1 MFFSARVSDDTIN
14 PVTVAEQAARNSG
27 ETLLNLSDSNPTSS
41 GLGSVIIPGSYIPN
55 PRGPELDRRALAEFL
70 ERDQSRVV
78 SPQHLYLLS
87 STSQGYA
94 YLMKLLCNSGDAVL
108 APVPGYPLVEQI
120 ANLEEVRVIGYP
132 LQLHDEWR
140 IDFPRIIEILDSP
153 EGERVRA
160 IVAINPNNPTGSYV
174 QTDEIMRLSKIAAEH
189 DIAIIADEVFHEY
202 PLLETGLPASR
213 LAGNPR
219 CLTFA
224 LDGLSK
230 QLAAPQAKVAWIEC
244 SGPEPAL
251 AAAQRRLDVILDA
264 FLPTSTIISE
274 HLPGLL
280 AAVPTQ
286 RARVLE
292 RCHENLSTLRN
303 LVVAQPSV
311 NLLEP
316 AGGWSALLRFPAHID
331 EDSLVTRLIGTYKTT
346 VQPGYFFDMPL
357 PGFVSVS
364 LLLPPTVFLSGT
376 EKLLDA
382 LQDGC

>member
-14 PVTVAEQAARNSG
+14 PITAAEQAARNSG
-27 ETLLNLSDSNPTSS
+27 EALLNLSDSNPTRC
-41 GLGSVIIPGSYIPN
+41 GLGPVVLPGTYIPN
-55 PRGPELDRRALAEFL
+55 PQGPELDRRALAEFL

-94 YLMKLLCNSGDAVL
+94 YLMKLLCDSGDVVL

-140 IDFPRIIEILDSP
+140 IDLTRINEILGSP
-153 EGERVRA
+153 EGGRVRA
-160 IVAINPNNPTGSYV
+160 IVAINPNNPTGSYL
-174 QTDEIMRLSKIAAEH
+174 QTDEIMRLSEIAAEH

-202 PLLETGLPASR
+202 PLHETGRSASR
-213 LAGNPR
+213 FAGNPK

-244 SGPEPAL
+244 SGPGPTL

-264 FLPTSTIISE
+264 FLPTSTIIAE
-274 HLPGLL
+274 RLPELL

-286 RARVLE
+286 RERVLE
-292 RCHENLSTLRN
+292 RCRENLSTLRN
-303 LVVAQPSV
+303 LVATHPSV

-364 LLLPPTVFLSGT
+364 LLLPPTDFRSGT
-376 EKLLDA
+376 EKLLVE
-382 LQDGC
+382 LQNGC